1 MSRNGRLTNEAIG
14 VMLIELQVSVKDL
27 SEKVD
32 KLRTDNT
39 LAITVASHAVKIGI
53 LMWLTG
59 IVTVA
64 IVGQI
69 AFLFF
74 HFPK

>member
-1 MSRNGRLTNEAIG
+1 MSRHPTSATIA
-14 VMLIELQVSVKDL
+14 VMLAELQLAVKDL

-32 KLRTDNT
+32 RLRTDNT

>member
-1 MSRNGRLTNEAIG
+1 MRQPTHAAIAL
-14 VMLIELQVSVKDL
+14 MIAELQTAVRDL

-32 KLRTDNT
+32 RLRTDNT

-74 HFPK
+74 HIPK

>member
-1 MSRNGRLTNEAIG
+1 MNRNPTNATIA
-14 VMLIELQVSVKDL
+14 VMLAELQIAVKDL

-32 KLRTDNT
+32 RLRTDNT

>member
-1 MSRNGRLTNEAIG
+1 MIRHPTNATIA
-14 VMLIELQVSVKDL
+14 VMLAELQLAVKDL

-32 KLRTDNT
+32 RLRTDNT